1 MPVLEIKKKK
11 ESLTEIKNITA
22 VSEFLEHGKVSWVPV
37 GRRLLGLQSTWTY
50 LPLIIDKDQN

>member
-22 VSEFLEHGKVSWVPV
+22 VSEFLEHGKVSSVPV
-37 GRRLLGLQSTWTY
+37 GRRLGLTKY
-50 LPLIIDKDQN
+50 MDLFAPDQ